1 VTVRG
6 AGSGLAMARI
16 LGIGI
21 ATLDIINSVD
31 GYPAEDA
38 KVRALGQVIRRG
50 GNTANTLTVLAQ
62 LGHRCAL
69 AGSLADDPDSRH
81 VRDDLA
87 AHVIG
92 IAPCR
97 VFAGAHTPISYILH
111 NRCNGS
117 RTIVHYRDLPE
128 YPYEAFVRID
138 LPHYDWCHF
147 EGRNVEETAKM
158 LRHVKAH
165 NRLPCSL
172 EVEKPRIGIERLF
185 PHADLLLFG
194 REYAVTRAE
203 SPQAFL
209 RELRR
214 QLPGIDL
221 VCAWGEQ
228 GAFGMDR
235 SGIEV
240 YSPACPPPVVVDTLG
255 AGDTFNAGVI
265 DARLRG
271 EPLAAMLAQGCRLAG
286 EKCGVEGL
294 RLPSLAGGWA

>member
-1 VTVRG
+1 
-6 AGSGLAMARI
+6 MARI

-38 KVRALGQVIRRG
+38 KVRALAQAIRRG

-62 LGHRCAL
+62 RGHRCAL
-69 AGSLADDPDSRH
+69 AAALADDHDSRY

-87 AHVIG
+87 AHAVG
-92 IAPCR
+92 IAPCQ
-97 VFAGAHTPISYILH
+97 VFAGARTPISYIVH
-111 NRCNGS
+111 NRRNGS

-128 YPYEAFVRID
+128 YPFEAFRRID
-138 LPHYDWCHF
+138 LSHYDWCHF
-147 EGRNVEETAKM
+147 EGRNVAETAKM
-158 LRHVKAH
+158 LHHARAH
-165 NRLPCSL
+165 NHLPCSL
-172 EVEKPRIGIERLF
+172 EVEKPRPGIERLF
-185 PHADLLLFG
+185 PLVELLIFG
-194 REYAVTRAE
+194 REYALTRAG

-209 RELRR
+209 REMRR
-214 QLPGIDL
+214 ELPGTDL
-221 VCAWGEQ
+221 ICAWGEQ
-228 GAFGMDR
+228 GAWGIAR

-240 YSPACPPPVVVDTLG
+240 HSAAVPPPVVVDTLG

-271 EPLAAMLAQGCRLAG
+271 EPLAAILAQGCRLAG

-294 RLPSLAGGWA
+294 KLPSLSGGWA

>member
-1 VTVRG
+1 MTARG

-38 KVRALGQVIRRG
+38 KVRALAQAIRRG

-69 AGSLADDPDSRH
+69 AGALADDPDSRH

-87 AHVIG
+87 AHAVG

-97 VFAGAHTPISYILH
+97 VFAGAHTPISYIVH
-111 NRCNGS
+111 NRRNGS
-117 RTIVHYRDLPE
+117 RTIVHFRDLPE
-128 YPYEAFVRID
+128 YPFEAFVRID
-138 LPHYDWCHF
+138 LSHYEWCHF
-147 EGRNVEETAKM
+147 EGRNVEEAAKM
-158 LRHVKAH
+158 LRHVKTH
-165 NRLPCSL
+165 NHLPCSL
-172 EVEKPRIGIERLF
+172 EVEKPRPGIERLF

-194 REYAVTRAE
+194 REYALTQAD

-209 RELRR
+209 CEMRR
-214 QLPGIDL
+214 RLPGIDL
-221 VCAWGEQ
+221 VCAWGEL
-228 GAFGMDR
+228 GAFGLDR

-240 YSPACPPPVVVDTLG
+240 HSPACPPPVVVDTLG

-271 EPLAAMLAQGCRLAG
+271 EPLAAILAHGCRLAG

>member
-1 VTVRG
+1 
-6 AGSGLAMARI
+6 MAHI

-38 KVRALGQVIRRG
+38 KVRALAQATRRG

-69 AGSLADDPDSRH
+69 AAALADDPDSRYL
-81 VRDDLA
+81 RDDLA
-87 AHVIG
+87 AHGVG
-92 IAPCR
+92 VAPCR
-97 VFAGAHTPISYILH
+97 VFAGAHTPISYIVH
-111 NRCNGS
+111 NRRNGS

-128 YPYEAFVRID
+128 YPCEAFVRID
-138 LPHYDWCHF
+138 LSHYDWCHF

-158 LRHVKAH
+158 LHHVKAH
-165 NRLPCSL
+165 KSLPCSL
-172 EVEKPRIGIERLF
+172 EVEKPRPGIERLF
-185 PHADLLLFG
+185 VHADLLLFG
-194 REYAVTRAE
+194 REYAQTRAE

-209 RELRR
+209 REMRHG
-214 QLPGIDL
+214 LPGIDL

-228 GAFGMDR
+228 GAWGIDR
-235 SGIEV
+235 AGIEV
-240 YSPACPPPVVVDTLG
+240 HSPAVPPPVLVDTLG